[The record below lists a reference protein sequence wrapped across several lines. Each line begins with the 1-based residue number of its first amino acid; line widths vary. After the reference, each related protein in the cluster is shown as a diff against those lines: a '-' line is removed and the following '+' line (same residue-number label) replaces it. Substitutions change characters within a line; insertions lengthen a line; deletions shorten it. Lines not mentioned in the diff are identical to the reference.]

1 MAISS
6 IDIAPS
12 AGPGKA
18 VIVTDR
24 IADTIVSLSSFK
36 GGGSALVTIDLAPT
50 PVVLATHAPRI

>member
-1 MAISS
+1 MTTSL
-6 IDIAPS
+6 DITPA

-18 VIVTDR
+18 AIISTR

-50 PVVLATHAPRI
+50 PIVLHTHAPRI